1 MKDRK
6 MFIYGN
12 DVQGLERA
20 LRAFPLRTGV
30 PNPEW
35 LVLGPY
41 TDTRSIGGI
50 LGAG

>member
-1 MKDRK
+1 

-12 DVQGLERA
+12 DVEGFERA

-35 LVLGPY
+35 LVLGPD
-41 TDTRSIGGI
+41 TDRRSIGGI